1 MNKLKYQILPLL
13 ACVLMFSCAQDEDVA
28 VANGDA
34 VELTGVKTVIGDM
47 AASSRADAGNGT
59 TVKKRTYG
67 YIGREIFVANDQ
79 MTITKFQRTEA
90 AMTSYSYKDISFKS
104 NDNGAWTRTTTDP
117 DRIYWTDNSNPHT
130 FIGYSCPQAW
140 NENIA
145 DKWKSQV
152 ENDNTTYYGYLSH
165 DANNIVDFS
174 DSTKIVGEDLLLTYD
189 TKMQAEPGGS
199 VALLHYKHAL
209 ASVRVVVNIQNFA
222 ADDKSEDAK
231 TLVSDLQILSQP
243 WKYKWAQI
251 PVDNVNGI
259 NHPGWGVQKL
269 NDDNTVTINT
279 WLRDAQG
286 NGNNRNKTF
295 TFRSLIVPGKQDAF
309 PVKFKVTYPDAKN
322 PAVTVD
328 KTYKATLRYSG
339 TENTASY
346 REGVY
351 FEPGKT
357 TTINIS
363 LNHANEEI
371 TIGAEYIDWE
381 NEESPNQSTL
391 SKYSTYLST
400 TDRKDITIAGDANAT
415 IEDATWLYYK
425 NNGTELVDIFG
436 NDGSSE
442 HPFVIKTAL
451 QFLSFA
457 YEVKNGRSFENQY
470 VKLDASLV
478 LQPETEP
485 ESDDKAL
492 SSWAKTN
499 WIGIGD
505 ASNPFNGTFIGTT
518 RYVRYLQGAP
528 LFANIGT
535 NGKVCGLTLEN
546 VISVSS
552 DGMLAGKNAGTICAC
567 IANIHNKTNFT
578 SAFSGLCGTNTGS
591 IVACGT
597 IGPDNAKEAN
607 AGICGTNSGTITAC
621 YSGIKSKAGV
631 AATNSGTITGCYYD
645 SDKASGTAT
654 DGSIGKTTEEMQL
667 KSFVDILN
675 GVLDN
680 CADTHFK
687 NHRFQLRAAYYPG
700 IGSASI

>member
-1 MNKLKYQILPLL
+1 MPE
-13 ACVLMFSCAQDEDVA
+13 V
-28 VANGDA
+28 NGDA
-34 VELTGVKTVIGDM
+34 VELTGVKTVIGEM
-47 AASSRADAGNGT
+47 VQTRADAGNGT

-140 NENIA
+140 NDDIA
-145 DKWKSQV
+145 NKWKSQV
-152 ENDNTTYYGYLSH
+152 EGDGTTYYGYLSH
-165 DANNIVDFS
+165 DGDNIVDFS
-174 DSTKIVGEDLLLTYD
+174 DSTKIVGEDILLTYND
-189 TKMQAEPGGS
+189 SMQAEPGGS

-209 ASVRVVVNIQNFA
+209 ASVRIVVNIQNFA
-222 ADDKSEDAK
+222 ADEKSEDAK
-231 TLVSDLQILSQP
+231 SLVSDLQILSQP

-269 NDDNTVTINT
+269 NDDETVTINT
-279 WLRDAQG
+279 WLRDSLG
-286 NGNNRNKTF
+286 NGNSRNKTF
-295 TFRSLIVPGKQDAF
+295 TFRSLIVPGLQATF

-322 PAVTVD
+322 PTTTVD
-328 KTYKATLRYSG
+328 KIYKAQLA
-339 TENTASY
+339 N
-346 REGVY
+346 VY

-381 NEESPNQSTL
+381 NEESPNQSNL

-400 TDRKDITIAGDANAT
+400 TARGDVTIAGDANAT
-415 IEDATWLYYK
+415 VEDATWLYYK

-457 YEVKNGRSFENQY
+457 YEVNNGRSFENQY

-499 WIGIGD
+499 WIGVGD
-505 ASNPFNGTFIGTT
+505 ASHAFNGTFIGTT

-528 LFANIGT
+528 LFANIGA

-552 DGMLAGKNAGTICAC
+552 DGMIAGKNAGTICAC

-578 SAFSGLCGTNTGS
+578 SAFNGLCGTNTGS

-597 IGPDNAKEAN
+597 IGPDNAREAN
-607 AGICGTNSGTITAC
+607 AGICGTNSGSIIAC

-631 AATNSGTITGCYYD
+631 AATNNSGTITGCYYD
-645 SDKASGTAT
+645 SDKAPGTAA
-654 DGSIGKTTEEMQL
+654 DGSEGKTTEEMQL
-667 KSFVDILN
+667 QSFVTTLN
-675 GVLDN
+675 NDLDTW
-680 CADTHFK
+680 CDTDEDKAHFK
-687 NHRFQLRAAYYPG
+687 SHRFQYRAAYYPKVN
-700 IGSASI
+700 

>member
-1 MNKLKYQILPLL
+1 MKNNSAYRIILSAFCILHSALFVSCSDYQEK
-13 ACVLMFSCAQDEDVA
+13 SD
-28 VANGDA
+28 ANDMA
-34 VELTGVKTVIGDM
+34 VELTGVETVIGNM
-47 AASSRADAGNGT
+47 TVSSRADAGNGT
-59 TVKKRTYG
+59 TVKKRTTA

-79 MTITKFQRTEA
+79 MTITKFQRTDV

-130 FIGYSCPQAW
+130 FIGFSCPQAW
-140 NENIA
+140 NTDIA

-152 ENDNTTYYGYLSH
+152 EGDNTTYYGYLSH
-165 DANNIVDFS
+165 DNNNIVDFS
-174 DSTKIVGEDLLLTYD
+174 DSLKIVGEDLLLTYD
-189 TKMQAEPGGS
+189 TDMQAEPGGS

-251 PVDNVNGI
+251 PVDDVNGI
-259 NHPGWGVQKL
+259 NHPGWGVQQL
-269 NDDNTVTINT
+269 DPLASEPQSVTINT

-295 TFRSLIVPGKQDAF
+295 TFRSLIVPGLQETF

-322 PAVTVD
+322 PATTVD
-328 KTYKATLRYSG
+328 KTYRAQLA
-339 TENTASY
+339 N
-346 REGVY
+346 VY

-400 TDRKDITIAGDANAT
+400 TARTDVTIATDANAT
-415 IEDATWLYYK
+415 IEDATWLYK
-425 NNGTELVDIFG
+425 NSSDQIVDIFG
-436 NDGSSE
+436 HDGSSQN
-442 HPFVIKTAL
+442 PFVIKTAL

-505 ASNPFNGTFIGTT
+505 ASHAFNGTFIGTT
-518 RYVRYLQGAP
+518 RYIRYLQGAP
-528 LFANIGT
+528 LFANIGA

-546 VISVSS
+546 VISVTS

-597 IGPDNAKEAN
+597 IGPDNAREAN
-607 AGICGTNSGTITAC
+607 AGICGTNSGSIIAC

-631 AATNSGTITGCYYD
+631 ATTNSGTITGCYYD
-645 SDKASGTAT
+645 KDKASGTAA
-654 DGSIGKTTEEMQL
+654 DGSEGKTTEEMQL
-667 KSFVDILN
+667 KSFVDLLN
-675 GVLDN
+675 ENLAGN
-680 CADTHFK
+680 G
-687 NHRFQLRAAYYPG
+687 HRFYYRAAYYPKVE
-700 IGSASI
+700 

>member
-13 ACVLMFSCAQDEDVA
+13 ACVLMLSCTQDEDVA

-34 VELTGVKTVIGDM
+34 VELTGVKTIIGEM
-47 AASSRADAGNGT
+47 LQTRADSDNGAT
-59 TVKKRTYG
+59 MKKRTTG

-79 MTITKFQRTEA
+79 MTITKFQRTDA

-104 NDNGAWTRTTTDP
+104 NDNGAWTRTSTDP

-130 FIGYSCPQAW
+130 FIGFSCPQTW
-140 NENIA
+140 GEGKWTQTNEDDI
-145 DKWKSQV
+145 
-152 ENDNTTYYGYLSH
+152 TYYGYLSH
-165 DANNIVDFS
+165 DGYNIVDFS
-174 DSTKIVGEDLLLTYD
+174 DSLKLVGEDILLTYN
-189 TKMQAEPGGS
+189 TEMQAEPGGS

-209 ASVRVVVNIQNFA
+209 ASVRVIVNIQNFA
-222 ADDKSEDAK
+222 ADDNSEDAK
-231 TLVSDLQILSQP
+231 AQVSNLQILNQP

-251 PVDNVNGI
+251 PVPNVNGI
-259 NHPGWGVQKL
+259 DHPGWGVQKL
-269 NDDNTVTINT
+269 NDDKTVTINT
-279 WLRDAQG
+279 WLRDSLG
-286 NGNNRNKTF
+286 IGNNRNKTF
-295 TFRSLIVPGKQDAF
+295 TFRSLIVPGLQATF
-309 PVKFKVTYPDAKN
+309 PVKFKVTYPNAKN
-322 PAVTVD
+322 PATTVD
-328 KTYKATLRYSG
+328 KIYKAQLA
-339 TENTASY
+339 N
-346 REGVY
+346 VY

-381 NEESPNQSTL
+381 NEESPNQSNL

-400 TDRKDITIAGDANAT
+400 TARTDVTIAGDANAT
-415 IEDATWLYYK
+415 VEDATWLYY
-425 NNGTELVDIFG
+425 NRSDQLVDIFG

-457 YEVKNGRSFENQY
+457 YEVKNGRSFENQH

-499 WIGIGD
+499 WIGVGD
-505 ASNPFNGTFIGTT
+505 ASHAFNGTFIGTT

-528 LFANIGT
+528 LFANIGAK
-535 NGKVCGLTLEN
+535 GKVCGLTIEN

-578 SAFSGLCGTNTGS
+578 SAFNGLCGTNTGS

-597 IGPDNAKEAN
+597 IGPDNAREAN
-607 AGICGTNSGTITAC
+607 AGICGTNSGSIIAC
-621 YSGIKSKAGV
+621 YSGIKSAAGV
-631 AATNSGTITGCYYD
+631 AATNNSGGTITGCYYD
-645 SDKASGTAT
+645 KDKASGTAA
-654 DGSIGKTTEEMQL
+654 DGSEGKTTEQMQL
-667 KSFVDILN
+667 KSFVDDLN

-680 CADTHFK
+680 CADAHFK
-687 NHRFQLRAAYYPG
+687 SHKFQFRAAYYPKVY
-700 IGSASI
+700 

>member
-1 MNKLKYQILPLL
+1 MKKIFNYAFFIASALFL
-13 ACVLMFSCAQDEDVA
+13 SCSDYHEDVA
-28 VANGDA
+28 VNDGA
-34 VELTGVKTVIGDM
+34 VELTGVETVIGDM
-47 AASSRADAGNGT
+47 AASSRADADNGT

-104 NDNGAWTRTTTDP
+104 NENGAWTRTTTDP

-140 NENIA
+140 NEAIA

-189 TKMQAEPGGS
+189 TDMQAEPGGS

-209 ASVRVVVNIQNFA
+209 ASVRIVVNIQNFA
-222 ADDKSEDAK
+222 ADEKSEDAK

-269 NDDNTVTINT
+269 DPLASEPQNVTINT
-279 WLRDAQG
+279 WLRDTQG

-295 TFRSLIVPGKQDAF
+295 TFRSLIVPGKQATF
-309 PVKFKVTYPDAKN
+309 PMKFKVTYPDAKN
-322 PAVTVD
+322 PEATVV
-328 KTYKATLRYSG
+328 KVYKAQLA
-339 TENTASY
+339 N
-346 REGVY
+346 VY

-381 NEESPNQSTL
+381 NEESPNQSNL

-400 TDRKDITIAGDANAT
+400 TDRADVTIATDANAT
-415 IEDATWLYYK
+415 IEDATWLYK
-425 NNGTELVDIFG
+425 NSSDQIVDIFG
-436 NDGSSE
+436 NNGSE
-442 HPFVIKTAL
+442 ERPFVIKTAL

-478 LQPETEP
+478 LQSDTEP
-485 ESDDKAL
+485 SDD
-492 SSWAKTN
+492 SSLDEWAKTN

-505 ASNPFNGTFIGTT
+505 ADHAFNGTFIGTT

-546 VISVSS
+546 VISVTS

-567 IANIHNKTNFT
+567 IANVHNKPNFT

-597 IGPDNAKEAN
+597 IGPDNAREAN

-645 SDKASGTAT
+645 SDKASGEAT
-654 DGSIGKTTEEMQL
+654 DGSTGKTTEEMQL
-667 KSFVDILN
+667 KSFVDLLN
-675 GVLDN
+675 VNLAGTGHN
-680 CADTHFK
+680 FYY
-687 NHRFQLRAAYYPG
+687 RAAYYPG
-700 IGSASI
+700 VR

>member
-1 MNKLKYQILPLL
+1 MKNNSAYRIILSAFCILHSALFVSCSDYQEK
-13 ACVLMFSCAQDEDVA
+13 SD
-28 VANGDA
+28 ANDMA
-34 VELTGVKTVIGDM
+34 VELTGVETVIGNM
-47 AASSRADAGNGT
+47 TASSRADAGNGT
-59 TVKKRTYG
+59 TVKKRTTG

-79 MTITKFQRTEA
+79 MTITKFLRTDA

-130 FIGYSCPQAW
+130 FIGFSCPQAW
-140 NENIA
+140 NTDIA
-145 DKWKSQV
+145 NKWKSQV

-174 DSTKIVGEDLLLTYD
+174 DSTKIVGEDILLTYD
-189 TKMQAEPGGS
+189 TEMQAEPGGS

-259 NHPGWGVQKL
+259 DHPGWGVQKL
-269 NDDNTVTINT
+269 DDSQSVTINT

-295 TFRSLIVPGKQDAF
+295 TFRSLIVPGLQETF

-322 PAVTVD
+322 PATTVD
-328 KTYKATLRYSG
+328 KTYRAQLA
-339 TENTASY
+339 N
-346 REGVY
+346 VY

-400 TDRKDITIAGDANAT
+400 TARTDVTIAGDANAT

-436 NDGSSE
+436 HDGSAE
-442 HPFVIKTAL
+442 NPFVIKTAL

-457 YEVKNGRSFENQY
+457 YEVKNGRSFEDRY

-505 ASNPFNGTFIGTT
+505 AGHAFNGTFIGTT
-518 RYVRYLQGAP
+518 RYIRYLQGAP
-528 LFANIGT
+528 LFANIGA

-546 VISVSS
+546 VISVTS
-552 DGMLAGKNAGTICAC
+552 DGMIAGKNAGTICAC

-597 IGPDNAKEAN
+597 IGPDNAREAN
-607 AGICGTNSGTITAC
+607 AGICGTNTGSVVAC

-631 AATNSGTITGCYYD
+631 VATGSSVGSFYD
-645 SDKASGTAT
+645 SDKAYGSAT
-654 DGSIGKTTEEMQL
+654 DGSTGMTTEHMQL
-667 KSFVDILN
+667 QSFVTTLN
-675 GVLDN
+675 DALDTW
-680 CADTHFK
+680 CGIDDDKAHYK
-687 NHRFQLRAAYYPG
+687 AHRFKFRAAYYPKVE
-700 IGSASI
+700 

>member
-1 MNKLKYQILPLL
+1 MRNNYILSAFCILQSAL
-13 ACVLMFSCAQDEDVA
+13 FLSCADDHESNTVS
-28 VANGDA
+28 NKA
-34 VELTGVKTVIGDM
+34 VELTGIETVIGDGEK
-47 AASSRADAGNGT
+47 AVSRADAGNGT
-59 TVKKRTYG
+59 TVKKRTTG

-90 AMTSYSYKDISFKS
+90 AMTSYSYKDISFNS
-104 NDNGAWTRTTTDP
+104 NENGAWTRTTTDP

-140 NENIA
+140 NTDIA
-145 DKWKSQV
+145 NKWKSQV

-174 DSTKIVGEDLLLTYD
+174 DSLNIVGEDLLLTYD
-189 TKMQAEPGGS
+189 TDMQAEPGGS

-243 WKYKWAQI
+243 WRYKWAQI
-251 PVDNVNGI
+251 PVDGVNGI

-269 NDDNTVTINT
+269 DPLASETQSVTIKT
-279 WLRDAQG
+279 WLRDPQG

-295 TFRSLIVPGKQDAF
+295 TFRSLIVPGKQATF
-309 PVKFKVTYPDAKN
+309 PMKFKVTYPDAKN
-322 PAVTVD
+322 PEATVD
-328 KTYKATLRYSG
+328 KVYKAQLA
-339 TENTASY
+339 N
-346 REGVY
+346 VY

-381 NEESPNQSTL
+381 NEESPNQSNL

-400 TDRKDITIAGDANAT
+400 TARTDVTIAGDANAT
-415 IEDATWLYYK
+415 IEDATWLYK
-425 NNGTELVDIFG
+425 NSSDQIVDIFG
-436 NDGSSE
+436 NDGTE
-442 HPFVIKTAL
+442 TRPYIIKTAL

-457 YEVKNGRSFENQY
+457 YEVNNGRSFEDQY

-505 ASNPFNGTFIGTT
+505 GSHPFNGTFIGTT

-528 LFANIGT
+528 LFGAIGAK
-535 NGKVCGLTLEN
+535 GKVCGLTLEN
-546 VISVSS
+546 VISVTS
-552 DGMLAGKNAGTICAC
+552 DGMIAGQNAGTICAC
-567 IANIHNKTNFT
+567 IANIHNKANFT

-597 IGPDNAKEAN
+597 IGPDNAKAAN
-607 AGICGTNSGTITAC
+607 AGICGTNSGSIIAC
-621 YSGIKSKAGV
+621 YSGIKSAAGV
-631 AATNSGTITGCYYD
+631 AATNSGGNITGCYYD
-645 SDKASGTAT
+645 SDKASGAAA
-654 DGSIGKTTEEMQL
+654 DGSAGKTTEEMQL
-667 KSFVDILN
+667 KSFVDLLN
-675 GVLDN
+675 ENLEG
-680 CADTHFK
+680 TGHSFYY
-687 NHRFQLRAAYYPG
+687 RAAYYPG
-700 IGSASI
+700 VR